1 MRVILIRLVQAQVVS
16 AAQDSDR
23 NKTSQKEA
31 TDTLAAV
38 PSVLDEGIPKKGA
51 RLLAWTKA
59 AGDTYLRD
67 PRHWTTEY
75 AFNLIQQ
82 LFPEAPELLATW
94 QQSVNSDAK
103 VILLREQGRWKEAW
117 DIVMEAIE
125 VAHTGDRFAAQR
137 LACRFRNS
145 LRQHGDK
152 LVATVSQS
160 QALVEEDQSRT
171 QLGL

>member
-1 MRVILIRLVQAQVVS
+1 MREILIHLVQAQELS
-16 AAQDSDR
+16 AAHGSDR
-23 NKTSQKEA
+23 SKISQKGA
-31 TDTLAAV
+31 TETLRVV
-38 PSVLDEGIPKKGA
+38 PSVLDDGIAKKGA

-67 PRHWTTEY
+67 PIYWTTEY

-117 DIVMEAIE
+117 DIVLEAIE

-137 LACRFRNS
+137 LSCRPLND
-145 LRQHGDK
+145 LQQHGDNQ
-152 LVATVSQS
+152 VAAVSQD
-160 QALVEEDQSRT
+160 LVEEDQSRT